1 MFDRREKNAQI
12 FQDTCEMIRESK
24 RLQEAVKN
32 SIHNQKMYPHGFAD
46 TDLKNK
52 NLIAKKG
59 EIVVSEKRTL
69 EAAEVYAKA
78 DKKVCVLNFAS
89 ATNPGGGVKN
99 GSSAQEECIC
109 RCSTL
114 YPCINTEEM
123 WMQFYEPHRK
133 TNDPLYNNDVIYT
146 PGVSVIKSDISFP
159 ERLAERDWYEVNVLT
174 CAAPNL
180 RRVPSNEMNPFAG
193 ESAADISKN
202 EYRQIMTD
210 RIAQIF
216 YVAETVKTD
225 VLILGAFGCG
235 AFRNPPEVV
244 AQLFEEATEKYRTS
258 FDTIEFAVFHTPKDT
273 KNYDAFAEVFQ

>member
-52 NLIAKKG
+52 NLIAKEG

-89 ATNPGGGVKN
+89 ATNPGGGVKR
-99 GSSAQEECIC
+99 CID
-109 RCSTL
+109 S
-114 YPCINTEEM
+114 
-123 WMQFYEPHRK
+123 W
-133 TNDPLYNNDVIYT
+133 
-146 PGVSVIKSDISFP
+146 G
-159 ERLAERDWYEVNVLT
+159 
-174 CAAPNL
+174 
-180 RRVPSNEMNPFAG
+180 
-193 ESAADISKN
+193 
-202 EYRQIMTD
+202 
-210 RIAQIF
+210 
-216 YVAETVKTD
+216 
-225 VLILGAFGCG
+225 FGCG

-273 KNYDAFAEVFQ
+273 KDYDAFAEVFQ